1 MPKISFSEY
10 FKLGKSQHEL
20 DFVDIPI
27 NTSDIPLFID
37 PYAISKRDDRWSI
50 QCHNH
55 IVSFFQRVIDL
66 MRSNKDNEAKYM
78 LAGLKEPNQTR
89 FGLSKGIH
97 PRGRGIGREQSVDL
111 FDALQDSTAV
121 RTGFIKD
128 LEDCE
133 LLIEGISRDKI
144 SNIATDIIK
153 SQLIEYTQ
161 AQCFLFNVPMSS
173 VASDLIWDVANT
185 KWTNQYADLPVCNG
199 RSVILV
205 PCIWKHRIRGSRV
218 NHELLAYLFLW
229 IINITDFG

>member
-144 SNIATDIIK
+144 SNIATDIIRHK
-153 SQLIEYTQ
+153 LIEYTQ
-161 AQCFLFNVPMSS
+161 AQCELWNISTNNVSS
-173 VASDLIWDVANT
+173 GPVWDNSKK
-185 KWTNQYADLPVCNG
+185 KWTNFYTNLPVCNN
-199 RSVILV
+199 RSILLV
-205 PCIWKHRIRGSRV
+205 PKAIAR
-218 NHELLAYLFLW
+218 
-229 IINITDFG
+229 